1 MKRKNKD
8 NRYLYN
14 FMNRSISL
22 GNLLGLDIRNNVN
35 MNNTESNKNMYNS
48 SNNVNEISTTV
59 KIGIRNWQNS
69 NLSDLLNFL
78 YRNTGINLQNTI
90 VEGPLIVGYVSN
102 RIQAEQIVKCDGMLF
117 AGSRLRIENMSERV
131 PSTSNTVEF
140 LRSVVLNRYDI
151 QNKMLNLGYL
161 DQDQELIQSGMLST
175 LSTRSR
181 TFPALIKIAS
191 EEPNII
197 VDSINLANNRLRDIN
212 MIANLPKYFPTLK
225 NLCLA
230 NNQISRTTDFEIW
243 ENKFLNLR
251 ELLMLNNPVT
261 KYHGYKN
268 DMLKFFP
275 KLVILDHV
283 IVRDQNKLNSIYNFP
298 IKIQQFFFE
307 NNQLGS
313 SAGEFVTNFLNYWDT
328 NRTQLSSLYTI
339 DSQFSIAV
347 DSSIPS
353 SSVKMSDQ
361 TPSFGYYIPN
371 SRNITKFSNNN
382 KWHSRLAK
390 GSNEIL
396 TLFKKFPKT
405 KHHLQ
410 DKPQSYK
417 MEVISF
423 PQINGI
429 FITLHGYFEEIE
441 KPVDTSSSNNNEIG
455 KTSYRTRRYAGSYNN
470 NNNNYSSFNKLGK
483 TNLSKK
489 CFDRIWTLV
498 MVNNTPVIASEM
510 ITIRAF
516 SSNTWSSQNTPQL
529 HSSSTINV
537 ERASNMLLNNSPPQI
552 GNLSGNDLRLP
563 PNNNLLPQQVDLLKK
578 LHDMTKLNYQYTC
591 MLAEQSNWN
600 YDQAIKNF
608 QVSVNNLPR
617 EAFIQ

>member
-1 MKRKNKD
+1 
-8 NRYLYN
+8 
-14 FMNRSISL
+14 MNRSISL
-22 GNLLGLDIRNNVN
+22 GNLLGLDIRDNVN

-48 SNNVNEISTTV
+48 SNDVNEISTTV

-102 RIQAEQIVKCDGMLF
+102 RIQADQIVKCDGMLF

-275 KLVILDHV
+275 KLVILDNV
-283 IVRDQNKLNSIYNFP
+283 IVRDQNKLKSIYNFP

-328 NRTQLSSLYTI
+328 NKTQLSSLYTR

-371 SRNITKFSNNN
+371 SRNITKFS
-382 KWHSRLAK
+382 K
-390 GSNEIL
+390 
-396 TLFKKFPKT
+396 
-405 KHHLQ
+405 
-410 DKPQSYK
+410 Y
-417 MEVISF
+417 
-423 PQINGI
+423 
-429 FITLHGYFEEIE
+429 
-441 KPVDTSSSNNNEIG
+441 
-455 KTSYRTRRYAGSYNN
+455 
-470 NNNNYSSFNKLGK
+470 
-483 TNLSKK
+483 
-489 CFDRIWTLV
+489 
-498 MVNNTPVIASEM
+498 
-510 ITIRAF
+510 
-516 SSNTWSSQNTPQL
+516 
-529 HSSSTINV
+529 
-537 ERASNMLLNNSPPQI
+537 
-552 GNLSGNDLRLP
+552 
-563 PNNNLLPQQVDLLKK
+563 
-578 LHDMTKLNYQYTC
+578 
-591 MLAEQSNWN
+591 
-600 YDQAIKNF
+600 
-608 QVSVNNLPR
+608 
-617 EAFIQ
+617 